1 MSDDVVPDKDLPAND
16 EGAAAEAAAV
26 VEPAVVKAAK
36 EAEAA
41 QVADD
46 EPIPKLPRAP
56 LMGKLSMAAV
66 IRIGMFGTLFYAI
79 IVMRKPCAEG
89 AGRFIMNFDDVAD
102 AGPAPAVDQRY
113 PGFELISAE
122 EALKRWPDKP
132 ADDAGAGDQA
142 DGGTAAKSSEGE
154 PDSETADNDSDVR

>member
-16 EGAAAEAAAV
+16 EASAADAAAAEPVAVKAPAAA
-26 VEPAVVKAAK
+26 PM
-36 EAEAA
+36 
-41 QVADD
+41 ADD

-56 LMGKLSMAAV
+56 LMGKLSMAAI

-102 AGPAPAVDQRY
+102 AGPAPAVDKRY

-132 ADDAGAGDQA
+132 ADDAGAGDQG

-154 PDSETADNDSDVR
+154 TDNETAANDSDVR